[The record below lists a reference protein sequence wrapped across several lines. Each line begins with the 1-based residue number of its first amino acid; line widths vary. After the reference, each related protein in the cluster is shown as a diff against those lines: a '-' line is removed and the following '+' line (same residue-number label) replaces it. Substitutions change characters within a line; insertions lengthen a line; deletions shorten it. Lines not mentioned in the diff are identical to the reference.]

1 MVASHEIGVLGMG
14 HSIVFC
20 VDTSVSEFNRSLPI
34 QLQDS
39 SDSVWSIE
47 GSSFREVFVP
57 DIPVHLFLNTSGP
70 TVVILTNLNY
80 SRWLNEEP
88 EDVRRVNRLIDWL
101 FDLDLSIQM
110 IYQLDELVID
120 EWSAAN
126 GSDWS
131 DPASNFDV
139 SEFHDWLRSNSD
151 IVRIPRRG

>member
-1 MVASHEIGVLGMG
+1 M
-14 HSIVFC
+14 
-20 VDTSVSEFNRSLPI
+20 
-34 QLQDS
+34 
-39 SDSVWSIE
+39 
-47 GSSFREVFVP
+47 
-57 DIPVHLFLNTSGP
+57 
-70 TVVILTNLNY
+70 
-80 SRWLNEEP
+80 
-88 EDVRRVNRLIDWL
+88 RRVNRLIDWL